1 MGSRVNSLFSFFMVF
16 AASFLLVISTITP
29 AEAKRFGSGSSFGSK
44 FSQSNSVKKS
54 TNKPVQKQAATPAQQ
69 QNAQQKQ
76 QLASKGGMMGI
87 LGGLAIGGL
96 LGAMFFGGAFENIN
110 FMDILIFALIGFILF
125 KIFTSRRR
133 SHQAATPQG
142 PVSQEFSVEPQQ
154 QSGGSA
160 DTAPTARSD
169 TSFGG
174 ISLDDLRGDISR
186 DFDKESFIEGA
197 KSCYAR
203 LQNAWDEGDLADIRQ
218 FTTDHVFAEIQDQLR
233 GRETNSETKI
243 VALNAEL
250 MSVQQ
255 LGGGMEA
262 TVLFE
267 TRLSED
273 GQENSISEVWHFTRP
288 AGSLTPTWY
297 LDGIQQVEE

>member
-16 AASFLLVISTITP
+16 AASFLLIVSTISP
-29 AEAKRFGSGSSFGSK
+29 AEAKRLGSGGSFGSK

-54 TNKPVQKQAATPAQQ
+54 ANKPVQKQAATPAQQ

-110 FMDILIFALIGFILF
+110 FMDILIFALIGFVLF

-133 SHQAATPQG
+133 HHQAATPQG

-154 QSGGSA
+154 SGSRT
-160 DTAPTARSD
+160 DTAPTTRSD

-233 GRETNSETKI
+233 SRETDSETKI

-255 LGGGMEA
+255 LGGAMEA

-267 TRLSED
+267 SRLTED